1 MKIIQRIWKNLSG
14 YLWLDKLSV
23 IFIAG
28 GIILNILIWILGRQN
43 QFSFNYMG
51 FSSFVII
58 INLFLALVYAKK
70 EILVSNFLTGAALI
84 LQIFVLIYLRYFLII
99 FQ

>member
-1 MKIIQRIWKNLSG
+1 MKTIQIIWKNLSS
-14 YLWLDKLSV
+14 YLWLDKLST
-23 IFIAG
+23 IFLAG
-28 GIILNILIWILGRQN
+28 AIILNILIWILGQKN

-51 FSSFVII
+51 FASFVIV
-58 INLFLALVYAKK
+58 INLFLALVYSKK
-70 EILVSNFLTGAALI
+70 EVIVSNFLTGTALI